1 MENVLIAGAGPTGL
15 ALALWLT
22 KQGVN
27 VRIIDKS
34 SGPGE
39 TSRAMI
45 VQARTL
51 ELYRQLGLAETV
63 VSAGHQ
69 NPSMNMWARGKHRV
83 KIVFKDAG
91 ADMTPYPFVTVYP
104 QDQHERLLVGKL
116 ATMGV
121 TVERE
126 TELLSFQDEGDSVTA
141 LLRLADGTES
151 PVQVQ
156 YLAGCDG
163 ARSTVRQQLGTGFE
177 GGTYKRAFYV
187 ADVQAS
193 GLEPADEAH
202 IALDRGDFALV
213 LSYGANGQR
222 RLIGTV
228 QGERA
233 DKAETLTFS
242 DVQQDVLKHLGLHVH
257 KVNWFS
263 TYRVH
268 HRIADE
274 FQRGRIFLLGDAAH
288 IHSPAGGQ
296 GMNTGLLDANNL
308 AWKLADV
315 IRGHAPASLLES
327 YAVERRAFAR
337 TLVATTDRLF
347 TLATSEGSLA
357 DFIKTHIVPT
367 IASVAYKIGTMREF
381 LFKTVSQTTLHYRD
395 STLSLGKAGHVH
407 GGDRL
412 PWTGSQGFDNY
423 KASGTIGWQVH
434 VYGEAD
440 PTLREWCERHHIT
453 LQVVDWKPG
462 YQKTGIERDAMY
474 LLRPDTYVA
483 LAATRSAPDALERY
497 FDLQGYTWDFSNP
510 SQPGIPMKR

>member
-1 MENVLIAGAGPTGL
+1 MDNVLIVGAGPTGL

-34 SGPGE
+34 AGPGE

-51 ELYRQLGLAETV
+51 ELYRQLDLAEPIV
-63 VSAGHQ
+63 LAGHK

-91 ADMTPYPFVTVYP
+91 ADITPYPFVTVYP
-104 QDQHERLLVGKL
+104 QDQHERLLVEKL

-121 TVERE
+121 VVERK
-126 TELLSFQDEGDSVTA
+126 TELLSFQDEGESVTT

-151 PVQVQ
+151 TAQVQ

-163 ARSTVRQQLGTGFE
+163 ARSTVRQQLGAGFE
-177 GGTYKRAFYV
+177 GGTYKQAFYV
-187 ADVQAS
+187 ADVEAS

-202 IALDRGDFALV
+202 IALDSGDFALV
-213 LSYGANGQR
+213 LSYGENGQR

-228 QGERA
+228 RDERA
-233 DKAETLTFS
+233 DKMETLTFA
-242 DVQQDVLKHLGLHVH
+242 DVRQDAIKHLGLQVH

-274 FQRGRIFLLGDAAH
+274 FQRGRVFLLGDAAH

-315 IRGHAPASLLES
+315 IKGHAPTSLLES
-327 YAVERRAFAR
+327 YAVERQAFAR
-337 TLVATTDRLF
+337 KLVATTDRLF

-367 IASVAYKIGTMREF
+367 IASVAYKISNMREF

-395 STLSLGKAGHVH
+395 STLSSGEAGHVH

-423 KASGTIGWQVH
+423 KAPETIGWQVH

-440 PTLREWCERHHIT
+440 PALRGWCERHHIT
-453 LQVVDWKPG
+453 LQVVDWKPD
-462 YQKTGIERDAMY
+462 YQRVAIERNAMY

-483 LAATRSAPDALERY
+483 LAAVRSAPDALARY
-497 FDLQGYTWDFSNP
+497 FDLQGYTWNFSNLN
-510 SQPGIPMKR
+510 QPDLPKD

>member
-1 MENVLIAGAGPTGL
+1 MDNVLIAGAGPTGL

-22 KQGVN
+22 KQGIS
-27 VRIIDKS
+27 VRIIDRS
-34 SGPGE
+34 AGPGE

-51 ELYRQLGLAETV
+51 ELYRQLDLAEAV
-63 VSAGHQ
+63 VSAGHE
-69 NPSMNMWARGKHRV
+69 NPSINMWARGKHRA

-91 ADMTPYPFVTVYP
+91 ANMTPYPFVTVYP
-104 QDQHERLLVGKL
+104 QDQHERLLIEKL
-116 ATMGV
+116 ATMGIM
-121 TVERE
+121 VERE
-126 TELLSFQDEGDSVTA
+126 TELLSFQDEGESVTA

-151 PVQVQ
+151 TAQVQ
-156 YLAGCDG
+156 FLAGCDG

-177 GGTYKRAFYV
+177 GGTYKHAFYV
-187 ADVQAS
+187 ADVHAS

-202 IALDRGDFALV
+202 IAFDSGDFALV

-228 QGERA
+228 RDERA
-233 DKAETLTFS
+233 DKAETLTFA
-242 DVQQDVLKHLGLHVH
+242 DVQQDAIKRLGLHVH
-257 KVNWFS
+257 TVNWFS

-274 FQRGRIFLLGDAAH
+274 FQRGRVFLLGDAAH

-315 IRGHAPASLLES
+315 IKGAAPASLLES
-327 YAVERRAFAR
+327 YAVERQAFAR
-337 TLVATTDRLF
+337 KLVNTTDRLF
-347 TLATSEGSLA
+347 TLATSDGSLA
-357 DFIKTHIVPT
+357 DFIKTHIVPAIT
-367 IASVAYKIGTMREF
+367 SVAYRIGNVREF

-395 STLSLGKAGHVH
+395 SKLSLGKVGHVH

-423 KASGTIGWQVH
+423 KAFDTIGWQVH

-440 PTLREWCERHHIT
+440 PALREWCERRHVA
-453 LQVVDWKPG
+453 LQVIEWKPD
-462 YQKTGIERDAMY
+462 YQRACIERDAMY

-483 LAATRSAPDALERY
+483 LAAAQSSPDSLDRY
-497 FDLQGYTWDFSNP
+497 FDLQGYRQIIYVADDQTN
-510 SQPGIPMKR
+510 

>member
-1 MENVLIAGAGPTGL
+1 MDNVLIVGAGPTGL

-34 SGPGE
+34 AGPGE

-51 ELYRQLGLAETV
+51 ELYRQLDLAEPIV
-63 VSAGHQ
+63 LAGHK

-91 ADMTPYPFVTVYP
+91 ADTTPYPFVTVYP
-104 QDQHERLLVGKL
+104 QDQHERLLVEKL

-121 TVERE
+121 VVERK
-126 TELLSFQDEGDSVTA
+126 TELLSFQDEGESVTI
-141 LLRLADGTES
+141 LLRLSDGTES
-151 PVQVQ
+151 TAQVQ

-163 ARSTVRQQLGTGFE
+163 ARSSVRQQLGAGFE
-177 GGTYKRAFYV
+177 GGTYKQAFYV
-187 ADVQAS
+187 ADVEAS

-202 IALDRGDFALV
+202 IALDSGDFALV
-213 LSYGANGQR
+213 LSYGENGQR

-228 QGERA
+228 RDERA
-233 DKAETLTFS
+233 DKMETLTFA
-242 DVQQDVLKHLGLHVH
+242 DVRQDAIKHLGLQVH

-274 FQRGRIFLLGDAAH
+274 FQRGRVFLLGDAAH

-315 IRGHAPASLLES
+315 IKGHAPTSLLAS
-327 YAVERRAFAR
+327 YAVERQAFAR
-337 TLVATTDRLF
+337 KLVATTDRLF

-367 IASVAYKIGTMREF
+367 IASVAYKISNMREF

-423 KASGTIGWQVH
+423 KASETIGWQVH

-440 PTLREWCERHHIT
+440 PALRGWCERHHIT
-453 LQVVDWKPG
+453 LQVVDWKPD
-462 YQKTGIERDAMY
+462 YQRVAIERNAMY

-483 LAATRSAPDALERY
+483 LAAVRSAPDALARY
-497 FDLQGYTWDFSNP
+497 FDLQGYTWNFSNLN
-510 SQPGIPMKR
+510 QPDLPKD